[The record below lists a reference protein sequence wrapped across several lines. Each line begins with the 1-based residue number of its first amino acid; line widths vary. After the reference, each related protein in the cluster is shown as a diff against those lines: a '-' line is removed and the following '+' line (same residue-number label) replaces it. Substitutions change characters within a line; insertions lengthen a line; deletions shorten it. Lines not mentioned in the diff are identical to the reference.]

1 MNDLRSRFADL
12 ENRQRFT
19 PLAAITLSLW
29 TGLNTAIFRL
39 IDYLFLQGLSVP
51 EAVAE
56 LSR

>member
-12 ENRQRFT
+12 EKRQRFT
-19 PLAAITLSLW
+19 SLAAITLSLW

-39 IDYLFLQGLSVP
+39 IDDLFLWGLSVP

-56 LSR
+56 L